1 MTEVIGVFDARGALG
16 HSVLSSGLASGLG
29 QRPVRADPQH
39 LQQFAKGHEGGDA
52 WLWGMCL
59 EHSWRE
65 AHMLWCF
72 QCGSSFRFLGV
83 MAFFVCQ
90 CRACFFFVLR

>member
-52 WLWGMCL
+52 WLWGAWSL

-65 AHMLWCF
+65 AHALLF
-72 QCGSSFRFLGV
+72 PGRLI
-83 MAFFVCQ
+83 
-90 CRACFFFVLR
+90 L